1 MIDLTAE
8 QISAAK
14 ANDLTAVTAVIE
26 ATEER
31 VMQLAR
37 KYAANGAYVD
47 DALVEDLAQVGRI
60 AVWQAIGR
68 FEGKD
73 VAQFFTFID
82 RTLNGALSDERR
94 TLTRSGVSPQ
104 AVKDFET
111 ALTVAA
117 GDPYEAQ
124 RLVCTADVMGARKM
138 SPELAYAARMAW
150 QGATS
155 IDHQFHSPKGSGYRE
170 GNPESDKAM
179 TPAQFLVSEIG
190 IPEDLLTTADVV
202 SARQRE
208 VRKTVHATLDKLSDR
223 MSGVLRRD
231 YGFRDVPHYTDGTK
245 ASVGSADEEMAAD
258 MGVTVYQLQQ
268 ARTKGK
274 ARFRELYLKGANA

>member
-1 MIDLTAE
+1 MINLTAE
-8 QISAAK
+8 QIADAK
-14 ANDLTAVTAVIE
+14 ANNLTAVTAVIE

-47 DALVEDLAQVGRI
+47 ESLVEDLAQVGRI
-60 AVWQAIGR
+60 GVWQAIGR
-68 FEGKD
+68 FEGAD

-82 RTLNGALSDERR
+82 RSLNGILSDERR
-94 TLTRSGVSPQ
+94 TLTRAGVSQQ

-111 ALTVAA
+111 ALTAA
-117 GDPYEAQ
+117 SGDPYEAE
-124 RLVCTADVMGARKM
+124 RLVCTAETMGARRM
-138 SPELAYAARMAW
+138 SPEMAYAARLAW
-150 QGATS
+150 QGVDALDAPVSGGDEGQHVTL
-155 IDHQFHSPKGSGYRE
+155 GSLV
-170 GNPESDKAM
+170 ES
-179 TPAQFLVSEIG
+179 TVG

-202 SARQRE
+202 SARQQAT
-208 VRKTVHATLDKLSDR
+208 RKAVNAALGKLSER

-231 YGFRDVPHYTDGTK
+231 YGFRDVPHFTDGTK
-245 ASVGSADEEMAAD
+245 ASVGSADEEMAVD

-274 ARFRELYLKGANA
+274 ARFRDLYLKGANA